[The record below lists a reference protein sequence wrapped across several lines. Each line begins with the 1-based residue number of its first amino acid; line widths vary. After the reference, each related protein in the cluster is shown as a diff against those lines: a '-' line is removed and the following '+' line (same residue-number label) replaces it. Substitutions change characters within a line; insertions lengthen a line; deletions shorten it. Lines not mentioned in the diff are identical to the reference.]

1 MKFKKIVSGVLT
13 LALGSLVF
21 GEATKEYQKKA
32 INENDKCV
40 PVFFEA
46 IKDKMNFTYGWK
58 EGCDAAEWKKKGL
71 EKAREEMITW
81 EDDTPFEMVEL
92 ASEQRDGYV
101 AKKVVFN
108 ISKES
113 RTLAY
118 LLIPTPKKVKKNQTF
133 PAAIMLHD
141 HGSQFTI
148 GKEKF
153 VKPFASEEGD
163 DAKIKTADMWAA
175 KYFEGT
181 FPGDELAKRGYVV
194 LSIDAFGW
202 GDRSV
207 PGFKTASQQS
217 LGSNLMNMGTSFAAI
232 IAMEDVRAAKF
243 LASLPEVDKTRV
255 VSVGFSMGAF
265 RSWQLAAICD
275 EVTAGI
281 SICWFGTMKDMMVIG
296 NGQLKGNSAFAM
308 LHPTIARFL
317 DYPDVAGLAAP
328 KPMLFFN
335 GNADPIC
342 PLNGVNKGYDQLHSI
357 WKANGAENKLH
368 TEIRDGGHAFP
379 IAWQNAAFDW
389 IDKQFK
395 K

>member
-1 MKFKKIVSGVLT
+1 MKFKKIVSGVLA

-21 GEATKEYQKKA
+21 GEATKEYQKKG
-32 INENDKCV
+32 INDNDRCV

-46 IKDKMNFTYGWK
+46 IKDRMNFSMGWK
-58 EGCDAAEWKKKGL
+58 DGSNPAEWKKKGL
-71 EKAREEMITW
+71 EKAREQMLTW
-81 EDDTPFEMVEL
+81 EDDTPFEMVVL
-92 ASEQRDGYV
+92 AEEKRDKYT
-101 AKKVVFN
+101 AQKVVFN

-113 RTLAY
+113 RVLAY
-118 LLIPTPKKVKKNQTF
+118 LLIPDGKKKQTF
-133 PAAIMLHD
+133 PGAIMLHD
-141 HGSQFTI
+141 HGSQFVI

-163 DAKIKTADMWAA
+163 DVKIKTAEMWSGRF
-175 KYFEGT
+175 FEGT

-194 LSIDAFGW
+194 LSFDALGW

-207 PGFKTASQQS
+207 KGFKTGSQQS
-217 LGSNLMNMGTSFAAI
+217 LGSNLMNMGTSFASI

-243 LASLPEVDKTRV
+243 LASLPKVDKSRI

-308 LHPTIARFL
+308 LHPMIARYL

-335 GNADPIC
+335 GDIDSIC
-342 PLNGVNKGYDQLHSI
+342 PLDGVNKGYAQLHSI
-357 WKANGAENKLH
+357 WKANGAEDKLL
-368 TEIRDGGHAFP
+368 TEVKDGEHAFP
-379 IAWQNAAFDW
+379 KAWQDAAFDW